1 VPGSPRRDAFGSAPF
16 RVERSAFSGVAGG
29 TLNAERSTLNA
40 CPAIALRA
48 LRPARL
54 LEVFYR
60 RDQPDFVRLAADGEC
75 AYGCTGRVVTLAG
88 PWRLQGEWWRPDAF
102 HRDYYDAQLSDG
114 VVYRLFFDLA
124 RQQWFADGVYD

>member
-1 VPGSPRRDAFGSAPF
+1 MSARAARPPSAARPGGVLQP
-16 RVERSAFSGVAGG
+16 RSA
-29 TLNAERSTLNA
+29 R
-40 CPAIALRA
+40 
-48 LRPARL
+48 LRPPSPTRTTT
-54 LEVFYR
+54 
-60 RDQPDFVRLAADGEC
+60 C

-124 RQQWFADGVYD
+124 QQQWFVDGVYD